1 MTKTKERSKKSKNKL
16 LIKLIVILV
25 LLIGSALY
33 LILSPSGNNILRATL
48 PSKVETPL
56 DRYVRRKTTNEISS
70 QSNQSTN
77 DIGMIISSTSMSE
90 IVKATKSETVAVNL
104 IKEKVGLTDED
115 ANTLVDELFKN
126 KTITKIRKNIQDS
139 EWLEAKANISK
150 LKETGELNKIFQNV
164 STQSNI
170 SAKKMQ
176 DEASKLYKGEK
187 E

>member
-1 MTKTKERSKKSKNKL
+1 
-16 LIKLIVILV
+16 
-25 LLIGSALY
+25 
-33 LILSPSGNNILRATL
+33 
-48 PSKVETPL
+48 
-56 DRYVRRKTTNEISS
+56 
-70 QSNQSTN
+70 
-77 DIGMIISSTSMSE
+77 MIISSTSMSE

-170 SAKKMQ
+170 SAKEMQ